1 MKKKTQ
7 QKSITPE
14 WPHKVETARIGKEP
28 VSVKLTATEQQ
39 RKDMARRAGVLSI
52 ESLAAEMTL
61 QRASANNLIH
71 IKGQIN
77 ALVTQPCAV
86 TLKSVQGEVTD
97 DFEAWFTDHEQVV
110 SLAGVRRER
119 DSMLSGGEL
128 PVADEIEEPEQAAD
142 GAIDVGELAAQYF
155 CLALDPYPLAED
167 ASYEK
172 SIDTG
177 FSARPGSQPNPFA
190 ALKNWK
196 AGRADEK

>member
-7 QKSITPE
+7 QGTITPE
-14 WPHKVETARIGKEP
+14 WPHKVEAKRIGKEP

-39 RKDMARRAGVLSI
+39 CKDMARRGGVSSI
-52 ESLAAEMTL
+52 ESLAADMTL

-71 IKGQIN
+71 VKGQIN
-77 ALVTQPCAV
+77 AIVTQSCAV
-86 TLKSVQGEVTD
+86 TLKPVQSKITD

-128 PVADEIEEPEQAAD
+128 PVADEMEDPEQAVD
-142 GAIDVGELAAQYF
+142 GFIDVGELAAQYF
-155 CLALDPYPLAED
+155 CLALDPYPLAEG

-172 SIDTG
+172 SIETG
-177 FSARPGSQPNPFA
+177 SSARPGKQLNPFA
-190 ALKNWK
+190 ALKDWK
-196 AGRADEK
+196 AGRSDE